1 MGLAGRI
8 DGCRYRLARAGAQST
23 IVVRRNRDAAGF
35 GASANLANRHP
46 IWRTKPTHA
55 VFPSGALFDP
65 PLWRTTLG
73 AAVAGGILRRRFNP
87 SALFL
92 WTAGDDQSRSPVR
105 LRPDDGELPTYLVF
119 AECSRIQRDAF
130 LNAADQHFLHPMRQS
145 REYSGLGNVW
155 HYGRPGDLYPSDD
168 GVRRCWARAPLSL
181 LARLSSAI
189 WPPLLPELLS
199 ALVRCCPLRR
209 RIVDALCS
217 GDSAHPG
224 SHRRRSA

>member
-35 GASANLANRHP
+35 GTLPCLANCDPVR
-46 IWRTKPTHA
+46 RAEPTHA
-55 VFPSGALFDP
+55 VFPSGTLLDP
-65 PLWRTTLG
+65 PLWRTALG
-73 AAVAGGILRRRFNP
+73 AAVAGDVVRRCFHP
-87 SALFL
+87 SAVFFS
-92 WTAGDDQSRSPVR
+92 TPGDNQSRSSVR

-130 LNAADQHFLHPMRQS
+130 LDAADQHFLHPMRQS

-189 WPPLLPELLS
+189 WPPLLPELLP